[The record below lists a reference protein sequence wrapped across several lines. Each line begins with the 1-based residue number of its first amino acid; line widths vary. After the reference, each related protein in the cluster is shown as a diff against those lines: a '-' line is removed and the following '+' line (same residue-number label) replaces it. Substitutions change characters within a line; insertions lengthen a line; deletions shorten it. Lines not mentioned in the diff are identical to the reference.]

1 MKKKDQTLF
10 GCINIFTL
18 AESLNF
24 VDVFCMAGF
33 FIYLAIY
40 SYQVTIIPFKFMV
53 ILSLAMLMV
62 ILQISAIHGIYNKY
76 FGLIIFNC
84 VIKFLYLVVCFGLL
98 IVAAYEYMIHPT
110 NFNNI
115 AAYQNI
121 ITFSFFGIC
130 YYGFHAYLL
139 VEMAI
144 LLHYGQKKNSKSSL
158 PHYYSNLAQY
168 FRQIRLPR
176 DNNSDQESFVNI
188 DENILQMNQPGDNS
202 TQMNGNTDGTHS
214 LEMHI

>member
-1 MKKKDQTLF
+1 MKKKDQKIF
-10 GCINIFTL
+10 ACVNIFTL
-18 AESLNF
+18 AESLSL
-24 VDVFCMAGF
+24 VDIFFMAGY

-40 SYQVTIIPFKFMV
+40 CYQMTIIPFKFMV
-53 ILSLAMLMV
+53 ILSLVLLMTL
-62 ILQISAIHGIYNKY
+62 LQVSAIHGIFNRYL
-76 FGLIIFNC
+76 GLIIFNS
-84 VIKFLYLVVCFGLL
+84 VFKYLYLVTCFGLFT
-98 IVAAYEYMIHPT
+98 VASYEYMTRHPT
-110 NFNNI
+110 NLHNM
-115 AAYQNI
+115 ATYQNM

-139 VEMAI
+139 MEMAM

-202 TQMNGNTDGTHS
+202 TQMNDNADTRG
-214 LEMHI
+214 LEIHI